1 MTESNTLFLI
11 VFAFVAFM
19 IGIAKGGLGG
29 LVGALAAPIMSLLM
43 PIDRVIGLILPVM
56 MFADIFG
63 LAFHWRKWNVRLIVL
78 ILPGAIIGVTLGT
91 WFITNT
97 PTEALQ
103 NALVVIILL
112 FVFYKVFEKRILGSL
127 TYQSKNWHGWFA
139 GTITGFSSA
148 LAHTGAPPVNIY
160 LLMQDVTPR
169 VFVAT
174 AALFFFTLN
183 WIKVPYYFYADLFD
197 FPKLWSV
204 AWLLPLVPLGAW
216 FGRWFV
222 SKVNKQIFERVII
235 VLLVISALLLIFT

>member
-1 MTESNTLFLI
+1 MTQNPTIFYI
-11 VFAFVAFM
+11 VFAVVAFM

-29 LVGALAAPIMSLLM
+29 MVGALAAPIMTFVM
-43 PIDRVIGLILPVM
+43 PIDQVIGLILPVM

-63 LAFHWRKWNVRLIVL
+63 LAFHWRKWNARLIL
-78 ILPGAIIGVTLGT
+78 LLLPGAIIGVTIGT
-91 WFITNT
+91 LFITNT

-103 NALVVIILL
+103 KALVIIIVL
-112 FVFYKVFEKRILGSL
+112 FVLYKLLEKQILGSL
-127 TYQSKNWHGWFA
+127 TYQSKNWHGWAA

-160 LLMQDVTPR
+160 LLMQKLSPR

-222 SKVNKQIFERVII
+222 GKVDRQSFERVILILLI
-235 VLLVISALLLIFT
+235 VSALILLFT